1 MNKKKLQQNLKT
13 LLLTMTLGTGLL
25 GEYKIASDIVESQH
39 QQKMQKELEKQEDE
53 AFEELLPDQ
62 ELELSKEAEEAMN
75 EISRQVNYTPYLEAL
90 NINKATFLSSY
101 ANTEDTTSHTYTALY
116 DSSTDSIDWKKAI
129 DYIYVNSM
137 IKADEEDNTYAP
149 AKSEVI
155 EYVSSLQEAY
165 NQIKS
170 DFTKYDTK
178 KLACKLEY
186 FAILKSSTQETST
199 TTATTNNSEIIL
211 NPIYNILSE
220 KLREDTIKH
229 EGLHLAVCDCIDS
242 KRGVLFGTSILS
254 MPAPRVKED
263 LFITERYHWRFIEE
277 GYTALYTKEMTK
289 GFQESYITYDEAIDL
304 LQAILALNENYQVD
318 DILKQIIYQKP
329 VEFIKNFPVYG
340 QDKEK
345 FMLDNLKALKGLDI
359 LVGANEQWINYLDS
373 NYPKLD
379 YTNEAQLEMSQ
390 AIHKQFAKIY
400 FNNLIVLNEQHP
412 EMTVEDNTVFLD
424 LFFKLMNNIVIDSSL
439 VEENTTLREM
449 IEAQNIEVRPLS
461 QIQVNYNQELVP
473 AFPETTF
480 LDYRNI
486 YIEYLAKR
494 YQKPVEELKQEML
507 SGEPMKNDYQFPE
520 FLGPEKKE
528 FYQFLYDDNRKT
540 EDSYPRTLVKQK

>member
-1 MNKKKLQQNLKT
+1 MNKKKLQQYIKP

-25 GEYKIASDIVESQH
+25 GEYKIASDILASQH

-53 AFEELLPDQ
+53 AFEKLLPDQ
-62 ELELSKEAEEAMN
+62 ELELSKEAEEVVN

-116 DSSTDSIDWKKAI
+116 DSSTDSIDWEKAI

-137 IKADEEDNTYAP
+137 IKADEEENTYAP
-149 AKSEVI
+149 AKSEI
-155 EYVSSLQEAY
+155 TEYVSFLQEAY

-186 FAILKSSTQETST
+186 FAILKSATQENYNI
-199 TTATTNNSEIIL
+199 AVTNNTEIIL
-211 NPIYNILSE
+211 NPIYDILRE
-220 KLREDTIKH
+220 KSREDTIKH
-229 EGLHLAVCDCIDS
+229 EELHLAVCDCIDN

-263 LFITERYHWRFIEE
+263 LFMSERYHWRFIEE
-277 GYTALYTKEMTK
+277 GYTALYTKEMTN
-289 GFQESYITYDEAIDL
+289 GLQESYITYDEAIDL

-318 DILKQIIYQKP
+318 DILKQMIYQEP

-340 QDKEK
+340 QNEEK

-412 EMTVEDNTVFLD
+412 EMTVEDNTAFLD

-473 AFPETTF
+473 AFLETTF

-507 SGEPMKNDYQFPE
+507 SGEPMKKDYQFPE

>member
-13 LLLTMTLGTGLL
+13 LLLTMTLGTGLI
-25 GEYKIASDIVESQH
+25 GEYKITSDIVVSQH
-39 QQKMQKELEKQEDE
+39 QQKLQEELEQQEEDI
-53 AFEELLPDQ
+53 FERLLPDQ

-90 NINKATFLSSY
+90 NINKATFLLSY

-116 DSSTDSIDWKKAI
+116 DSSTDSINWEKAI

-137 IKADEEDNTYAP
+137 IKADEEENTYAP
-149 AKSEVI
+149 AKSEI
-155 EYVSSLQEAY
+155 TEYVSFLQEAY

-186 FAILKSSTQETST
+186 FAILKSATQENSNI
-199 TTATTNNSEIIL
+199 AVTNNTEIIL
-211 NPIYNILSE
+211 NPIYDILPE
-220 KLREDTIKH
+220 KSREDTIKH
-229 EGLHLAVCDCIDS
+229 EELHLAVCDCIDN

-263 LFITERYHWRFIEE
+263 LFMSERYHWRFIEE

-289 GFQESYITYDEAIDL
+289 GLQESYNTYDEAIDL

-318 DILKQIIYQKP
+318 DILKQMIYQEP

-345 FMLDNLKALKGLDI
+345 FMLDNLKALKGLDV

-412 EMTVEDNTVFLD
+412 EMTVEDNTAFLD

-461 QIQVNYNQELVP
+461 QIQVNYNQELAP

-507 SGEPMKNDYQFPE
+507 SGEPLKNDYQFPE

>member
-1 MNKKKLQQNLKT
+1 MNKKKLQQYIKP

-53 AFEELLPDQ
+53 AFEKLLPDQ

-116 DSSTDSIDWKKAI
+116 DSSTDSIDWEKAI

-137 IKADEEDNTYAP
+137 IKADEEENTYAP
-149 AKSEVI
+149 AKSEI
-155 EYVSSLQEAY
+155 TEYVSFLQEAY

-186 FAILKSSTQETST
+186 FAILKSATQENSNI
-199 TTATTNNSEIIL
+199 AVTNNTEIIL
-211 NPIYNILSE
+211 NPIYDILRE
-220 KLREDTIKH
+220 KSREDTIIH
-229 EGLHLAVCDCIDS
+229 EKLHLAVCDCIDS
-242 KRGVLFGTSILS
+242 KREVLFGTSILS
-254 MPAPRVKED
+254 TPAPRVKED
-263 LFITERYHWRFIEE
+263 LFTTERYHWRFIEE

-289 GFQESYITYDEAIDL
+289 GLQESYNTYDEAIDL

-318 DILKQIIYQKP
+318 DILKQMIYQEP

-340 QDKEK
+340 QDEEK

>member
-1 MNKKKLQQNLKT
+1 M
-13 LLLTMTLGTGLL
+13 
-25 GEYKIASDIVESQH
+25 S
-39 QQKMQKELEKQEDE
+39 
-53 AFEELLPDQ
+53 
-62 ELELSKEAEEAMN
+62 
-75 EISRQVNYTPYLEAL
+75 
-90 NINKATFLSSY
+90 
-101 ANTEDTTSHTYTALY
+101 
-116 DSSTDSIDWKKAI
+116 
-129 DYIYVNSM
+129 
-137 IKADEEDNTYAP
+137 
-149 AKSEVI
+149 
-155 EYVSSLQEAY
+155 
-165 NQIKS
+165 
-170 DFTKYDTK
+170 
-178 KLACKLEY
+178 
-186 FAILKSSTQETST
+186 
-199 TTATTNNSEIIL
+199 
-211 NPIYNILSE
+211 
-220 KLREDTIKH
+220 
-229 EGLHLAVCDCIDS
+229 
-242 KRGVLFGTSILS
+242 
-254 MPAPRVKED
+254 
-263 LFITERYHWRFIEE
+263 ERYHWRFIEE

-289 GFQESYITYDEAIDL
+289 GLQESYNTYDEAIDL

-318 DILKQIIYQKP
+318 DILKQIIYQEP

-340 QDKEK
+340 QDEEK

>member
-1 MNKKKLQQNLKT
+1 MNKKKLQQYIKP

-25 GEYKIASDIVESQH
+25 GEYKIASDILASQH

-53 AFEELLPDQ
+53 AFEKLLPDQ
-62 ELELSKEAEEAMN
+62 ELELSKEAEEAIN

-116 DSSTDSIDWKKAI
+116 DSSTDSIDWEKAI

-137 IKADEEDNTYAP
+137 IKADEEENTYAP
-149 AKSEVI
+149 AKSEI
-155 EYVSSLQEAY
+155 TEYVSFLQEAY

-186 FAILKSSTQETST
+186 FAILKS
-199 TTATTNNSEIIL
+199 ATPENSNIAVTNNTEIIL
-211 NPIYNILSE
+211 NPIYDILRE
-220 KLREDTIKH
+220 KSREDTIKH
-229 EGLHLAVCDCIDS
+229 EELHLAVCDCIDN

-263 LFITERYHWRFIEE
+263 LFMSERYHWRFIEE
-277 GYTALYTKEMTK
+277 GYTALYTKEMTN
-289 GFQESYITYDEAIDL
+289 GLQESYITYDEAIDL

-318 DILKQIIYQKP
+318 DILKQMIYQEP

-412 EMTVEDNTVFLD
+412 EMTVEDNTAFLD
-424 LFFKLMNNIVIDSSL
+424 LFFKLMCNIVTDISL
-439 VEENTTLREM
+439 VEENTTLRKM
-449 IEAQNIEVRPLS
+449 IEAQNIEVKPLS

-480 LDYRNI
+480 SDYRNI

-520 FLGPEKKE
+520 ILGPEKKD
-528 FYQFLYDDNRKT
+528 FYQFLYDDNRKI

>member
-13 LLLTMTLGTGLL
+13 LLLMMTLGTGLL

-39 QQKMQKELEKQEDE
+39 QQKIQEELEKQEDA

-62 ELELSKEAEEAMN
+62 ELELSKEAEEAIN

-90 NINKATFLSSY
+90 NINKATFLLSY

-116 DSSTDSIDWKKAI
+116 DSSTDSIDWEKAI

-137 IKADEEDNTYAP
+137 IKADEEENTYAP
-149 AKSEVI
+149 AKSEI
-155 EYVSSLQEAY
+155 TEYVSFLQEAY

-186 FAILKSSTQETST
+186 FAILKS
-199 TTATTNNSEIIL
+199 ATPENSNIAVTNNTEIIL
-211 NPIYNILSE
+211 NPIYDILRE
-220 KLREDTIKH
+220 KSREDTIKH
-229 EGLHLAVCDCIDS
+229 EELHLAVCDCIDN

-263 LFITERYHWRFIEE
+263 LFMSERYHWRFIEE
-277 GYTALYTKEMTK
+277 GYTALYTKEMTN
-289 GFQESYITYDEAIDL
+289 GLQESYITYDEAIDL

-318 DILKQIIYQKP
+318 DILKQMIYQEP

-340 QDKEK
+340 QNEEK

-412 EMTVEDNTVFLD
+412 EMTVEDNTAFLD

-507 SGEPMKNDYQFPE
+507 SGEPMKKDYQFPE

>member
-13 LLLTMTLGTGLL
+13 LLLTMTLGTGLI
-25 GEYKIASDIVESQH
+25 GEYKITSDIVVSQH
-39 QQKMQKELEKQEDE
+39 QQKLQEELEQQEEDI
-53 AFEELLPDQ
+53 FERLLPDQ

-90 NINKATFLSSY
+90 NINKATFLLSY

-116 DSSTDSIDWKKAI
+116 DSSTDSINWEKAI

-137 IKADEEDNTYAP
+137 IKADEEENTYAP
-149 AKSEVI
+149 AKSEI
-155 EYVSSLQEAY
+155 TEYVSFLQEAY

-186 FAILKSSTQETST
+186 FAILKSATQENSNI
-199 TTATTNNSEIIL
+199 AVTNNTEIIL
-211 NPIYNILSE
+211 NPIYDILPE
-220 KLREDTIKH
+220 KSREDTIKH
-229 EGLHLAVCDCIDS
+229 EELHLAVCDCIDN

-263 LFITERYHWRFIEE
+263 LFMSERYHWRFIEE

-289 GFQESYITYDEAIDL
+289 GLQESYNTYDEAIDL

-318 DILKQIIYQKP
+318 DILKQMIYQEP

-345 FMLDNLKALKGLDI
+345 FMLDNLKALKGLDV

-412 EMTVEDNTVFLD
+412 EMTVEDNTAFLD

-461 QIQVNYNQELVP
+461 QIQVNYNQELAP

>member
-1 MNKKKLQQNLKT
+1 MNKKKLQQYIKP

-53 AFEELLPDQ
+53 AFEKLLPDQ

-116 DSSTDSIDWKKAI
+116 DSSTDSIDWEKAI

-137 IKADEEDNTYAP
+137 IKADEEENTYAP
-149 AKSEVI
+149 AKSEI
-155 EYVSSLQEAY
+155 TEYVSFLQEAY

-186 FAILKSSTQETST
+186 FAILKSATQENSNI
-199 TTATTNNSEIIL
+199 AVTNNTEIIL
-211 NPIYNILSE
+211 NPIYDILRE
-220 KLREDTIKH
+220 KSREDTIIH
-229 EGLHLAVCDCIDS
+229 EKLHLAVCDCIDS
-242 KRGVLFGTSILS
+242 KREVLFGTSILS
-254 MPAPRVKED
+254 TPAPRVKED
-263 LFITERYHWRFIEE
+263 LFTTERYHWRFIEE

-289 GFQESYITYDEAIDL
+289 GLQESYNTYDEAIDL

-318 DILKQIIYQKP
+318 DILKQMIYQEP

-340 QDKEK
+340 QDEEK

-439 VEENTTLREM
+439 VEENTTLRKM

>member
-1 MNKKKLQQNLKT
+1 MNKKKLQQYIKP

-25 GEYKIASDIVESQH
+25 GEYKIASDIVVSQH
-39 QQKMQKELEKQEDE
+39 QQKLQEELEQQEEDV
-53 AFEELLPDQ
+53 FERLLPDQ

-90 NINKATFLSSY
+90 NINKATFLLSY

-116 DSSTDSIDWKKAI
+116 DSSTDSIDWEKAI

-137 IKADEEDNTYAP
+137 IKADEEENTYAP
-149 AKSEVI
+149 AKSEI
-155 EYVSSLQEAY
+155 TEYVSFLQEAY

-186 FAILKSSTQETST
+186 FTILKSATQENSNI
-199 TTATTNNSEIIL
+199 AVTNNTEIIL
-211 NPIYNILSE
+211 NPIYDILPE
-220 KLREDTIKH
+220 KSREDTIKH
-229 EGLHLAVCDCIDS
+229 EELHLAVCDCIDN

-263 LFITERYHWRFIEE
+263 LFMSERYHWRFIEE

-318 DILKQIIYQKP
+318 DILKQIIYQEP
-329 VEFIKNFPVYG
+329 VDFIKNFPVYG
-340 QDKEK
+340 QNEEK

-359 LVGANEQWINYLDS
+359 LVGANEQWINHLDS

-412 EMTVEDNTVFLD
+412 EMTVEDNTAFLD

-439 VEENTTLREM
+439 VEENTTFREM
-449 IEAQNIEVRPLS
+449 IEAQNIEVKPLS

-480 LDYRNI
+480 SDYRNI
-486 YIEYLAKR
+486 YIEYLARK

-507 SGEPMKNDYQFPE
+507 SGEPLKNDYQFPE

-528 FYQFLYDDNRKT
+528 FYQFLYDDNRKI

>member
-1 MNKKKLQQNLKT
+1 MNKKKLQQYIKP

-25 GEYKIASDIVESQH
+25 GEYKIASDILASQH

-53 AFEELLPDQ
+53 AFEKLLPDQ
-62 ELELSKEAEEAMN
+62 ELELSKEAEEAVN

-116 DSSTDSIDWKKAI
+116 DSSTDSIDWEKAI

-137 IKADEEDNTYAP
+137 IKADEEENTYAP
-149 AKSEVI
+149 AKSEI
-155 EYVSSLQEAY
+155 TEYVSFLQEAY

-186 FAILKSSTQETST
+186 FAILKSATQENYNI
-199 TTATTNNSEIIL
+199 AVTNNTEIIL
-211 NPIYNILSE
+211 NPIYDILRE
-220 KLREDTIKH
+220 KSREDTIKH
-229 EGLHLAVCDCIDS
+229 EELHLAVCDCIDN

-263 LFITERYHWRFIEE
+263 LFMSERYHWRFIEE
-277 GYTALYTKEMTK
+277 GYTALYTKEMTN
-289 GFQESYITYDEAIDL
+289 GLQESYITYDEAIDL

-318 DILKQIIYQKP
+318 DILKQMIYQEP

-340 QDKEK
+340 QNKEK

-412 EMTVEDNTVFLD
+412 EMTVEDNTAFLD

-507 SGEPMKNDYQFPE
+507 SGEPMKKDYQFPE

>member
-1 MNKKKLQQNLKT
+1 MNKKKLQQYIKP

-25 GEYKIASDIVESQH
+25 GEYKIASDILASQH

-53 AFEELLPDQ
+53 AFEKLLPDQ
-62 ELELSKEAEEAMN
+62 ELELSKEAEEAVN

-116 DSSTDSIDWKKAI
+116 DSSTDSIDWEKAI

-137 IKADEEDNTYAP
+137 IKADEEENTYAP
-149 AKSEVI
+149 AKSEI
-155 EYVSSLQEAY
+155 TEYVSFLQEAY

-186 FAILKSSTQETST
+186 FAILKSATQENYNI
-199 TTATTNNSEIIL
+199 AVTNNTEIIL
-211 NPIYNILSE
+211 NPIYDILRE
-220 KLREDTIKH
+220 KSREDTIKH
-229 EGLHLAVCDCIDS
+229 EELHLAVCDCIDS

-254 MPAPRVKED
+254 MPAPRVKEN

-289 GFQESYITYDEAIDL
+289 GLQESYNTYDEAIDL

-318 DILKQIIYQKP
+318 DILKQMIYQEP

-340 QDKEK
+340 QVEEK

-412 EMTVEDNTVFLD
+412 EMTVEDNTAFLD
-424 LFFKLMNNIVIDSSL
+424 LFFKLMCNIVTDISL
-439 VEENTTLREM
+439 VEENTTLRKM
-449 IEAQNIEVRPLS
+449 IEAQNIEVKPLS

>member
-1 MNKKKLQQNLKT
+1 MNKKKLQQYIKP

-25 GEYKIASDIVESQH
+25 GEYKIASDILASQH

-53 AFEELLPDQ
+53 AFEKLLPDQ
-62 ELELSKEAEEAMN
+62 ELELSKEAEEAVN

-116 DSSTDSIDWKKAI
+116 DSSTDSIDWEKAI

-137 IKADEEDNTYAP
+137 IKADEEENTYAP
-149 AKSEVI
+149 AKSEI
-155 EYVSSLQEAY
+155 TEYVSFLQEAY

-186 FAILKSSTQETST
+186 FAILKS
-199 TTATTNNSEIIL
+199 ATPENSNIAVTNNTEIIL
-211 NPIYNILSE
+211 NPIYDILRE
-220 KLREDTIKH
+220 KSREDTIKH
-229 EGLHLAVCDCIDS
+229 EELHLAVCDCIDN

-263 LFITERYHWRFIEE
+263 LFMSERYHWRFIEE
-277 GYTALYTKEMTK
+277 GYTALYTKEMTN
-289 GFQESYITYDEAIDL
+289 GLQESYITYDEAIDL

-318 DILKQIIYQKP
+318 DILKQMIYQEP

-340 QDKEK
+340 QNEEK

-412 EMTVEDNTVFLD
+412 EMTVEDNTAFLD

-439 VEENTTLREM
+439 VEENTTFREM

-473 AFPETTF
+473 AFLETTF

>member
-1 MNKKKLQQNLKT
+1 MNKKKLQQYIKP

-25 GEYKIASDIVESQH
+25 GEYKIASDILASQH

-53 AFEELLPDQ
+53 AFEKLLPDQ
-62 ELELSKEAEEAMN
+62 ELELSKEAEEAVN

-116 DSSTDSIDWKKAI
+116 DSSTDSIDWEKAI

-137 IKADEEDNTYAP
+137 IKADEEENTYAP
-149 AKSEVI
+149 AKSEI
-155 EYVSSLQEAY
+155 TEYVSFLQEAY

-186 FAILKSSTQETST
+186 FAILKSATQENYNI
-199 TTATTNNSEIIL
+199 AVTNNTEIIL
-211 NPIYNILSE
+211 NPIYDILRE
-220 KLREDTIKH
+220 KSREDTIKH
-229 EGLHLAVCDCIDS
+229 EELHLAVCDCIDN

-263 LFITERYHWRFIEE
+263 LFMSERYHWRFIEE
-277 GYTALYTKEMTK
+277 GYTALYTKEMTN
-289 GFQESYITYDEAIDL
+289 GLQESYITYDEAIDL

-318 DILKQIIYQKP
+318 DILKQMIYQEP

-340 QDKEK
+340 QNEEK

-412 EMTVEDNTVFLD
+412 EMTVEDNTAFLD

-507 SGEPMKNDYQFPE
+507 SGEPMKKDYQFPE

>member
-1 MNKKKLQQNLKT
+1 MNKKKLQQYIKP

-25 GEYKIASDIVESQH
+25 GEYKIASDILASQH

-53 AFEELLPDQ
+53 AFEKLLPDQ
-62 ELELSKEAEEAMN
+62 ELELSKEAEEAVN

-116 DSSTDSIDWKKAI
+116 DSSTDSIDWEKAI

-137 IKADEEDNTYAP
+137 IKADEEENTYAP
-149 AKSEVI
+149 AKSEI
-155 EYVSSLQEAY
+155 TEYVSFLQEAY

-186 FAILKSSTQETST
+186 FAILKSATQENYNI
-199 TTATTNNSEIIL
+199 AVTNNTEIIL
-211 NPIYNILSE
+211 NPIYDILRE
-220 KLREDTIKH
+220 KSREDTIKH
-229 EGLHLAVCDCIDS
+229 EELHLAVCDCIDN

-263 LFITERYHWRFIEE
+263 LFMSERYHWRFIEE

-289 GFQESYITYDEAIDL
+289 GLQESYNTYDEAIDL

-318 DILKQIIYQKP
+318 DILKQMIYQEP
-329 VEFIKNFPVYG
+329 VDFIKNFPVYG
-340 QDKEK
+340 QDEEK

-412 EMTVEDNTVFLD
+412 EMTVEDNTAFLD

-461 QIQVNYNQELVP
+461 QIQVNYNQELAP

>member
-13 LLLTMTLGTGLL
+13 LLLTMTLGTGLI
-25 GEYKIASDIVESQH
+25 GEYKITSDIVVSQH
-39 QQKMQKELEKQEDE
+39 QQKLQEELEQQEEDI
-53 AFEELLPDQ
+53 FERLLPDQ

-90 NINKATFLSSY
+90 NINKATFLLSY

-116 DSSTDSIDWKKAI
+116 DSSTDSINWEKAI

-137 IKADEEDNTYAP
+137 IKADEEENTYAP
-149 AKSEVI
+149 AKSEI
-155 EYVSSLQEAY
+155 TEYVSFLQEAY

-186 FAILKSSTQETST
+186 FAILKSATQENSNI
-199 TTATTNNSEIIL
+199 AVTNNTEIIL
-211 NPIYNILSE
+211 NPIYDILPE
-220 KLREDTIKH
+220 KSREDTIKH
-229 EGLHLAVCDCIDS
+229 EELHLAVCDCIDN

-263 LFITERYHWRFIEE
+263 LFMSERYHWRFIEE

-289 GFQESYITYDEAIDL
+289 GLQESYNTYDEAIDL

-318 DILKQIIYQKP
+318 DILKQMIYQEP

-340 QDKEK
+340 QVEEK

-379 YTNEAQLEMSQ
+379 YTNEAQFEMSQ

-412 EMTVEDNTVFLD
+412 EMTLEDNTAFLD

-507 SGEPMKNDYQFPE
+507 SGEPMKKDYQFPE

>member
-1 MNKKKLQQNLKT
+1 MNKKKLQQYLKK

-25 GEYKIASDIVESQH
+25 GEYKIASDIVESQQ
-39 QQKMQKELEKQEDE
+39 QQKVQEKIEKQEDA

-62 ELELSKEAEEAMN
+62 DLELSTEAEEAIN

-101 ANTEDTTSHTYTALY
+101 TNIDDVVSHTYSALY
-116 DSSTDSIDWKKAI
+116 DSRTDSINWEKAI

-137 IKADEEDNTYAP
+137 LKADKEDNTYAP
-149 AKSEVI
+149 TKKEI
-155 EYVSSLQEAY
+155 TEYIFLLQDVY

-186 FAILKSSTQETST
+186 FAILKSSTQENSDI
-199 TTATTNNSEIIL
+199 AVTNNSEIIL
-211 NPIYNILSE
+211 NPIYNVLSE
-220 KLREDTIKH
+220 KIREDTIKH
-229 EGLHLAVCDCIDS
+229 EELHLAVCDCIDN

-254 MPAPRVKED
+254 TPAPRIKED
-263 LFITERYHWRFIEE
+263 LFTTERYHWRFIEE

-289 GFQESYITYDEAIDL
+289 GLQESYNTYDEAIDL

-318 DILKQIIYQKP
+318 DILKQMIYQEP

-340 QDKEK
+340 QDEEK
-345 FMLDNLKALKGLDI
+345 FMLDNLKAVKGLDI

-379 YTNEAQLEMSQ
+379 YTNEAQFEMSQ

-412 EMTVEDNTVFLD
+412 EMTLEDNTAFLD
-424 LFFKLMNNIVIDSSL
+424 LFFKLMSNIVIDSSL

-449 IEAQNIEVRPLS
+449 IEAQNIEVKPLS

-480 LDYRNI
+480 SDYRNI
-486 YIEYLAKR
+486 YIEYLAKK
-494 YQKPVEELKQEML
+494 YQKPEEELKQEML
-507 SGEPMKNDYQFPE
+507 SGEPLKNDYQFPE

-528 FYQFLYDDNRKT
+528 FYQFLYDDHRKA

>member
-1 MNKKKLQQNLKT
+1 MNKKKLQQYIKP

-53 AFEELLPDQ
+53 AFEKLLPDQ

-116 DSSTDSIDWKKAI
+116 DSSTDSIDWEKAI

-137 IKADEEDNTYAP
+137 IKADEEENTYAP
-149 AKSEVI
+149 AKSEI
-155 EYVSSLQEAY
+155 TEYVSFLQEAY

-186 FAILKSSTQETST
+186 FAILKSATQENSNI
-199 TTATTNNSEIIL
+199 AVTNNTEIIL
-211 NPIYNILSE
+211 NPIYDILRE
-220 KLREDTIKH
+220 KSREDTIIH
-229 EGLHLAVCDCIDS
+229 EKLHLAVCDCIDN

-263 LFITERYHWRFIEE
+263 LFMSERYHWRFIEE

-289 GFQESYITYDEAIDL
+289 GLQGSYNTYDEAIDL

-528 FYQFLYDDNRKT
+528 FYQFLYDDNRKI

>member
-1 MNKKKLQQNLKT
+1 MNKKKLQQYIKP

-53 AFEELLPDQ
+53 AFEKLLPDQ

-116 DSSTDSIDWKKAI
+116 DSSTDSIDWEKAI

-137 IKADEEDNTYAP
+137 IKADEEENTYAP
-149 AKSEVI
+149 AKSEI
-155 EYVSSLQEAY
+155 TEYVSFLQEAY

-186 FAILKSSTQETST
+186 FAILKSATQENSNI
-199 TTATTNNSEIIL
+199 AVTNNTEIIL
-211 NPIYNILSE
+211 NPIYDILRE
-220 KLREDTIKH
+220 KSREDTIIH
-229 EGLHLAVCDCIDS
+229 EKLHLAVCDCIDN

-263 LFITERYHWRFIEE
+263 LFMSERYHWRFIEE

-289 GFQESYITYDEAIDL
+289 GLQESYNTYDEAIDL

-318 DILKQIIYQKP
+318 DILKQMIYQEP

-340 QDKEK
+340 QDEEK

>member
-1 MNKKKLQQNLKT
+1 MNKKKLQQYIKP

-25 GEYKIASDIVESQH
+25 GEYKIASDILASQH

-53 AFEELLPDQ
+53 AFEKLLPDQ
-62 ELELSKEAEEAMN
+62 ELELSKEAEEAVN

-116 DSSTDSIDWKKAI
+116 DSSTDSIDWEKAI

-137 IKADEEDNTYAP
+137 IKADEEENTYAP
-149 AKSEVI
+149 AKSEI
-155 EYVSSLQEAY
+155 TEYVSFLQEAY

-186 FAILKSSTQETST
+186 FAILKSATQENYNI
-199 TTATTNNSEIIL
+199 AVTNNTEIIL
-211 NPIYNILSE
+211 NPIYDILRE
-220 KLREDTIKH
+220 KSREDTIKH
-229 EGLHLAVCDCIDS
+229 EELHLAVCDCIDN

-263 LFITERYHWRFIEE
+263 LFMSERYHWRFIEE
-277 GYTALYTKEMTK
+277 GYTALYTKEMTN
-289 GFQESYITYDEAIDL
+289 GLQESYITYDEAIDL

-318 DILKQIIYQKP
+318 DILKQMIYQEP

-340 QDKEK
+340 QNKEK

-412 EMTVEDNTVFLD
+412 EMTVEDNTAFLD

-520 FLGPEKKE
+520 FLGLEKKK